1 MYTYICI
8 YIYIHVYIYI
18 YIWAMGQGP
27 RAKGHGLQGPR
38 PRATA
43 KGHGQ
48 GPWAGP
54 WASAHGPRP
63 MRQEAADLLRASSV
77 LDYWGLAIHSTNPLN
92 LLFPIIHSTTPSLPP
107 NPPIPSTTF
116 PILSSTSQHP
126 GQQIPGQQ
134 PRPRCKLDSRTHSR
148 SLKSVSILAS
158 SPSQGASLIVGPTAG
173 LLSLL
178 AFWPA
183 DPKPAAQAKVQA

>member
-1 MYTYICI
+1 M
-8 YIYIHVYIYI
+8 YIYI
-18 YIWAMGQGP
+18 YIYGPWARALGP
-27 RAKGHGLQGPR
+27 RAMGCRAHGQGPR

-134 PRPRCKLDSRTHSR
+134 PRPRCKLDSRAHL

-158 SPSQGASLIVGPTAG
+158 RCQASSPGQGASLTVGPTAG
-173 LLSLL
+173 LLSPL

-183 DPKPAAQAKVQA
+183 DARPAAQAKVQA